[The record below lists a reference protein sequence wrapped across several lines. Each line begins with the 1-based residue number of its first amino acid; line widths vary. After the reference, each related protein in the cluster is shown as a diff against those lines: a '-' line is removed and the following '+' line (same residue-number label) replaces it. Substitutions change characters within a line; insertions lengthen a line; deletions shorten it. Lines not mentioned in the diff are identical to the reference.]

1 VLRRGSEEA
10 EPALWLAKKSGILKH
25 CKASGVEILKRLET
39 GVEIRIWHFYGVKTL
54 SHKWKLCFLVPLSLH
69 AFLSIS
75 SDPER
80 ISNILPKHPPFLIQ
94 MHITTTNIPHG
105 EGAIFWPTTRAIFI
119 SHPAVPDPH
128 RPQKSSRIASTYSPL
143 HGLPPCSTHS
153 RSVKIPSAYSLPK
166 PPNHSHTSII

>member
-1 VLRRGSEEA
+1 VVLRRGSEEA

-80 ISNILPKHPPFLIQ
+80 ISNILPKHPL
-94 MHITTTNIPHG
+94 PHPN
-105 EGAIFWPTTRAIFI
+105 A
-119 SHPAVPDPH
+119 HH
-128 RPQKSSRIASTYSPL
+128 RNQ
-143 HGLPPCSTHS
+143 
-153 RSVKIPSAYSLPK
+153 
-166 PPNHSHTSII
+166 HTSWRRRYIFADHKSHLYFAPRCTRPTSSPKIFTDSLNLLSTPWTPPMLHPQ